1 MTPHQWDSFKSNG
14 GYLLFSTLEQTSAI
28 LTLASCCNAI
38 TGALALVKR
47 LLSSKH
53 YQHSEHAHTAASW
66 AALTQLSKEVFIGKF
81 TGFLI
86 SNCTLHAS
94 VAGNFQSLNT
104 PWIEARIKGCVS
116 KITFLNSAPC
126 MTGLCLKSCSSN
138 LGVKLLLHSQVDA
151 DRSHNTEKTIVFCI
165 FQSWAKRALQPCT
178 QS

>member
-14 GYLLFSTLEQTSAI
+14 GYLLFSTLEQASAI
-28 LTLASCCNAI
+28 LTLVSCCDAT

-53 YQHSEHAHTAASW
+53 YQHSEHAHAAASW

-86 SNCTLHAS
+86 SNCICSTLHAS

-104 PWIEARIKGCVS
+104 PWIEACIKGCVS

-126 MTGLCLKSCSSN
+126 MSGLGLKSCSSN

-151 DRSHNTEKTIVFCI
+151 DHSHNTEKTIAFCV
-165 FQSWAKRALQPCT
+165 FQSWAKRAL
-178 QS
+178 